1 MQCIIG
7 RKLNMAQHFAEDGKV
22 IPVTLVKAMPNTVT
36 QIRSEEGSDCVAV
49 QLGADEKK
57 ALNKAQSGHL
67 KDLPQMGVLRE
78 FHVANTEVK
87 RGDTISVDAFEPGTK
102 VDVQGTSKGRGFA
115 GVVKRHGFKGGPAT
129 HGNKDQQRMPGSI
142 ATHPQ
147 GKVAKGKRMGG
158 QMGNLSATVKNL
170 EIVYVDAENNI
181 LAIKGAVPGARGGL
195 LLVRARDGENVWQK

>member
-7 RKLNMAQHFAEDGKV
+7 RKLNMAQHFADDGMV
-22 IPVTLVKAMPNTVT
+22 IPVTLVKAMPNVVT
-36 QIRSEEGSDCVAV
+36 QVRSEEGSTCVAV

-57 ALNKAQSGHL
+57 ALNKPQAGHL

-78 FHVANTEVK
+78 FCVEGADLK
-87 RGDTISVDAFEPGTK
+87 RGDTISVDVFESGTK
-102 VDVQGTSKGRGFA
+102 VDVQGISKGRGFA

-147 GKVAKGKRMGG
+147 GKVVKGKRMAGHLG
-158 QMGNLSATVKNL
+158 DQSVTVKNL
-170 EIVYVDAENNI
+170 EVVYVDEENNI

-195 LLVRARDGENVWQK
+195 LLVRARDGKNVWQK